1 MIRVLNT
8 ITYVVALLLLAALLL
23 LSVRGILDPAAAA
36 ASFGVSVDDPSAEL
50 YQSVYRSRN
59 LIIAGAGLVF
69 LFTGMWR
76 ALAVLST
83 ASIALPAFDIYA
95 LKAASL
101 DVATVHPATLVALVV
116 LSGLLWLRIR
126 NA

>member
-1 MIRVLNT
+1 MIRALNT
-8 ITYVVALLLLAALLL
+8 VTYVVALILLATLLL
-23 LSVRGILDPAAAA
+23 LSVRGLLDPASAA
-36 ASFGVSVDDPSAEL
+36 ASFGVTVDDPSAEL

-59 LIIAGAGLVF
+59 LIIAGTGLMF

-83 ASIALPAFDIYA
+83 ASIALPAFDIYV

-101 DVATVHPATLVALVV
+101 EVAAVHPATLVALVV
-116 LSGLLWLRIR
+116 LSVLLWLRIR